1 MIDKRSYIPYI
12 GLFIC
17 VFLHT
22 GLLAQT
28 NEQKALESKREQ
40 LEMEIKEINRLLF
53 AEKKERGNVLDQME
67 AMDQKINVRQQL
79 IRVTNQQSNLLN
91 RQINTNIRNIGKL
104 RNDLAFLKEEYGNM
118 IQKSYQNKSRQS
130 RLMFLLSAED
140 FFQAF
145 KRFQY
150 MKQYT
155 QYRKEQGE
163 QIVVKTDELT
173 QLNKDLADQRKEK
186 DRLVAENTE
195 VKNQL
200 YKEIQAQKELLKNI
214 KKNESKYATEI
225 NKKKQ
230 EAKRIDEQIEKL
242 IRSAIAASNKEVGKK
257 SSVSSSTT
265 ASSSVFVLTPEA
277 TILAN
282 NFSANKGKLIWPVEK
297 GIKRQGFGVYND
309 AVYPGIKH
317 QSNGVIIATD
327 EGSQARAIF
336 EGEVIAILSVP
347 GGNKGVQIKHGNYIS
362 TYYNLSTVNVK
373 KGDKVNIKSNLG
385 EIYTSRS
392 NGTTQLKFYLY
403 QNTTRLNPEEWI
415 YRL

>member
-1 MIDKRSYIPYI
+1 M
-12 GLFIC
+12 
-17 VFLHT
+17 
-22 GLLAQT
+22 
-28 NEQKALESKREQ
+28 ESKREQ
-40 LEMEIKEINRLLF
+40 LELEIKEINRLLF

-130 RLMFLLSAED
+130 RIMFLLSADD
-140 FFQAF
+140 FLQAF

-173 QLNKDLADQRKEK
+173 RLNKDLADQRKEK
-186 DRLVAENTE
+186 ERLVAENTE

-200 YKEIQAQKELLKNI
+200 YKEIQTQKELLKNI
-214 KKNESKYATEI
+214 KKNESKYASEI

-242 IRSAIAASNKEVGKK
+242 IRSAIAASNKETGKK
-257 SSVSSSTT
+257 TSASSST

-297 GIKRQGFGVYND
+297 GIKRQGFGVYSD

-373 KGDKVNIKSNLG
+373 KGDKVSIKSNLG

>member
-1 MIDKRSYIPYI
+1 M
-12 GLFIC
+12 FIH
-17 VFLHT
+17 LSNIT
-22 GLLAQT
+22 MAQT

-40 LEMEIKEINRLLF
+40 LQKEISEINRLLF
-53 AEKKERGNVLDQME
+53 AEKKEKGNVLEQME

-91 RQINTNIRNIGKL
+91 RQINTNVRNIGKL

-130 RLMFLLSAED
+130 RLMFLLSSEN
-140 FFQAF
+140 FLQAF

-163 QIVVKTDELT
+163 QIVAKTDELT
-173 QLNKDLADQRKEK
+173 QLNKDLSEQRKEK
-186 DRLVAENTE
+186 DKLVAENTQI
-195 VKNQL
+195 KNQL
-200 YKEIQAQKELLKNI
+200 YKEIQSQKDLLKSI
-214 KKNESKYATEI
+214 RKNESKYAKAIE
-225 NKKKQ
+225 NKKK
-230 EAKRIDEQIEKL
+230 EAKRIDEQIERL
-242 IRSAIAASNKEVGKK
+242 IRSAIAASNREASK
-257 SSVSSSTT
+257 STNTTATSSSK
-265 ASSSVFVLTPEA
+265 FVLTPEA
-277 TILAN
+277 TIVAN

-317 QSNGVIIATD
+317 ESNGVIIATD
-327 EGSQARAIF
+327 EGSKARAIF

-362 TYYNLSTVNVK
+362 TYYNLSRVFVK
-373 KGDKVNIKSNLG
+373 KGDKVNTKSDLG
-385 EIYTSRS
+385 DIYTSKS
-392 NGTTQLKFYLY
+392 SGTTQLKFYLY
-403 QNTTRLNPEEWI
+403 KDTTRLNPEEWI
-415 YRL
+415 YQL